1 MPDIMLRYI
10 LLTQLHCTAILML
23 CMLLLPENI
32 EAASISNRYSIV
44 LASAPG
50 KNLKWQPQKSHLF
63 EDYTTYVEQI
73 TIKGSPWERL
83 CLGFFS
89 PRKDASSILKEVQKI
104 YPGAWIIKV
113 STQNI
118 LPTIYNPTGFIATGS
133 TSSVAASKVGKTL
146 TGNTS
151 SLTEKQLDSL
161 MQRAKTDFKNKNY
174 SSATRYLKALVAAG
188 EHKYSQEALEL
199 LGLARQRKGQN
210 SHAINIYKKYLKL
223 YPESEGAPR
232 VKQRLTGLL
241 TATSAPRKKLKMSAS
256 GDTDDLE
263 LTTHGSLYQVYR
275 NNRVTTNDSGSVT
288 TLSQLFTYLD
298 VYSLARSRNFDYNL
312 QFTGDNTNEFVNNK
326 NDQFR
331 FIETSIEF
339 SYRKTGSSA
348 KLGRQKLPVSG
359 ILRRFDGVSAGYQ
372 FTPDYRLNALA
383 GYPVDLNN
391 KTSINDHKS
400 FYGFTF
406 ETGTFL
412 KHWDMNLFY
421 FNQRYDGLKDRDS
434 IGTELRY
441 LDNRTSVF
449 SMIDYDLL
457 YDEINI
463 LQLYANY
470 IFNKRLTF
478 YLNGIIRKSH
488 ELATSNALIGLSE
501 KSLGELKKKLNLEQI
516 YQLARDRAADT
527 QTVTFGG
534 SQLLNATFQLTGD
547 ITVSHID
554 STPATPPSALIPAG
568 VPGTEEM
575 GPDYYIS
582 TQLVGNS
589 LLMKYDTNIL
599 GIRYHQTDP
608 SDTTSFIA
616 NSRFPIS
623 RNWHINPR
631 LQYDIRKQFDG
642 RKQKKIRAILKTD
655 YRYLNRLRFD
665 FEIGY
670 DDTTVSNTAIDL
682 DNSNLYFSLG
692 YRWDF

>member
-10 LLTQLHCTAILML
+10 LLTSLHCTAILML
-23 CMLLLPENI
+23 CTLLMSENV
-32 EAASISNRYSIV
+32 EAASITSRYSIV

-50 KNLKWQPQKSHLF
+50 ENLKWEPKKSHLF
-63 EDYTTYVEQI
+63 EDYTVYVEQV

-89 PRKDASSILKEVQKI
+89 PRKDASSMLKEVQKI
-104 YPGAWIIKV
+104 YPGAWITKV
-113 STQNI
+113 STKNI
-118 LPTIYNPTGFIATGS
+118 LPTVYSPTGPIATVS
-133 TSSVAASKVGKTL
+133 TSSAAAKREKPL

-174 SSATRYLKALVAAG
+174 ASATRYLKALVAAG
-188 EHKYSQEALEL
+188 EHRYSQEALEL
-199 LGLARQRKGQN
+199 LGLARQRKGQR
-210 SHAINIYKKYLKL
+210 SHAIDTYKKYLKL

-241 TATSAPRKKLKMSAS
+241 TATSAPRKKLEMSAS
-256 GDTDDLE
+256 GDTDGLD
-263 LTTHGSLYQVYR
+263 LTTYGSLYQVYQ
-275 NNRVTTNDSGSVT
+275 NNRVNSNDSGSIT
-288 TLSQLFTYLD
+288 SLSQLFTHLD
-298 VYSLARSRNFDYNL
+298 VSSLARSNNFDYQF
-312 QFTGDNTNEFVNNK
+312 QFTADHVADFV
-326 NDQFR
+326 DSASYDSR
-331 FIETSIEF
+331 FFETFIDF

-348 KLGRQKLPVSG
+348 RVGRQKLPISG

-372 FTPDYRLNALA
+372 FTPDFRLNVLA
-383 GYPVDLNN
+383 GFPVDLDNHS
-391 KTSINDHKS
+391 SINNHKS
-400 FYGFTF
+400 IYGFTF

-421 FNQRYDGLKDRDS
+421 FNQKTDGLKDRDS

-457 YDEINI
+457 DDKINV

-470 IFNKRLTF
+470 IFDQRLTL

-488 ELATSNALIGLSE
+488 ELATLD
-501 KSLGELKKKLNLEQI
+501 ELKKKLNLEQI
-516 YQLARDRAADT
+516 YQLARERTADT

-534 SQLLNATFQLTGD
+534 TQLLNTTFQLTTD

-599 GIRYHQTDP
+599 GIRYHETDP
-608 SDTTSFIA
+608 SDTVSFIV
-616 NSRFPIS
+616 NSRFPIG
-623 RNWHINPR
+623 RKWRINPR
-631 LQYDIRKQFDG
+631 LQYDIRKQSDG

-670 DDTTVSNTAIDL
+670 DDTSVSNTAIDL